1 MYNTCACTPPM
12 ILQNQLFYKAFM
24 ILFNIK
30 KCLRWNSI
38 AKVDFGAIFKMA
50 VIENQQYHI
59 LGHNYT
65 SEAGRDK
72 ILMSIPRFLGTSNP
86 MVASKNLYVCQPSWN
101 PRWRPL
107 LTHFWLFGD
116 NFTYRTDRDKILMS
130 IPRFSGTSNPMVAS
144 KKIYVCQPSL

>member
-1 MYNTCACTPPM
+1 
-12 ILQNQLFYKAFM
+12 
-24 ILFNIK
+24 
-30 KCLRWNSI
+30 
-38 AKVDFGAIFKMA
+38 MA

-144 KKIYVCQPSL
+144 KKIYVCQPSWNPRWLLYSDHLCWSFARNFTYRTDGDEILMSVHMF